1 MSKKIWID
9 KYTLEVARYAED
21 PKSYELT
28 LDGLQELLGDG
39 YGGRSQI
46 KLTCEEQRGV
56 PLFGAQETVKWV
68 DVNKLTPKVEII
80 DAEGMFYRIRAL
92 WTLAL
97 SRTERHSRGGYTETE
112 WPKIRDAAYTLM
124 EPLARQLAEPF
135 APKMVVTA
143 YQIHQRFLRAAEGI
157 PMSPARRQTPSGVCA
172 LRTLAEFEG
181 FLKNIDTTPTR
192 WATSTTGERFAQVY
206 LEVGD
211 FFEGTLV
218 HALRVGN
225 VPVNGSPIYV
235 LDGYEYTTHPKD
247 QLYAGPQ
254 LMLLFPSSVRKIG

>member
-21 PKSYELT
+21 PKPET
-28 LDGLQELLGDG
+28 LQEILNEQQVG
-39 YGGRSQI
+39 QAQV
-46 KLTCEEQRGV
+46 KLTCVEQLGV
-56 PLFGAQETVKWV
+56 PLFGAQETAKWV
-68 DVNKLTPKVEII
+68 DVNKLAPKVELI

-97 SRTERHSRGGYTETE
+97 ARIDQRGRGAYSDTE
-112 WPKIRDAAYTLM
+112 WPKIRAAAYTLM
-124 EPLARQLAEPF
+124 EPLALQLAEPF
-135 APKMVVTA
+135 NPQVTA
-143 YQIHQRFLRAAEGI
+143 YQIHRRFLNAAQGV
-157 PMSPARRQTPSGVCA
+157 PMSPARRETPSGALA
-172 LRTLAEFEG
+172 LRALGEFVG

-192 WATSTTGERFAQVY
+192 WAKTAGGVRFAQVY
-206 LEVGD
+206 LEVGN

-218 HALRVGN
+218 HALRV
-225 VPVNGSPIYV
+225 VTTSLDASTTYV
-235 LDGYEYTTHPKD
+235 LDDYEYSTHPKD

>member
-68 DVNKLTPKVEII
+68 DVNKLAPASDFI

-92 WTLAL
+92 WALAL
-97 SRTERHSRGGYTETE
+97 ARTDQRGPGAYTDTE
-112 WPKIRDAAYTLM
+112 WPKIRNAALSLL
-124 EPLARQLAEPF
+124 EPLALQLAQPF
-135 APKMVVTA
+135 DPKMVVTA

-157 PMSPARRQTPSGVCA
+157 PMSPARRETPSGACA

-192 WATSTTGERFAQVY
+192 WAKTSGGEQFAQVY

-211 FFEGTLV
+211 FFGGTLV

-247 QLYAGPQ
+247 QCYAGPQ
-254 LMLLFPSSVRKIG
+254 LILLFPSGVRKIG